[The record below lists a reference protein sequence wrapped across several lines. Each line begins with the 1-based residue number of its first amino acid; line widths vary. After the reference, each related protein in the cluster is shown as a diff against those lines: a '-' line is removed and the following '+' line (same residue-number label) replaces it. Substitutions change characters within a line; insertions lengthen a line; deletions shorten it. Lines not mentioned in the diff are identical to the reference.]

1 MALREG
7 GRWEASTM
15 ASDEPAAAPTRLRVL
30 SAVLA
35 LELVWVLVVT
45 AAVVFL
51 AAHLGA
57 DADDFPA
64 DPAARRF
71 LLLLLPPVAVVIG
84 LALIGARQAV
94 ERRAVTPVE
103 PLSPLLRLALWV
115 AAVANG
121 VVVVSILTS
130 LYHARMTWM
139 VVGLVLAV
147 GLTVVA
153 IACVRTAVRAGA
165 SKR

>member
-1 MALREG
+1 M
-7 GRWEASTM
+7 
-15 ASDEPAAAPTRLRVL
+15 P
-30 SAVLA
+30 
-35 LELVWVLVVT
+35 
-45 AAVVFL
+45 
-51 AAHLGA
+51 
-57 DADDFPA
+57 
-64 DPAARRF
+64 
-71 LLLLLPPVAVVIG
+71 
-84 LALIGARQAV
+84 V
-94 ERRAVTPVE
+94 ER
-103 PLSPLLRLALWV
+103 LGSMLRLSLWL

-121 VVVVSILTS
+121 AVVVSILTS